1 MLSRRAFL
9 RASSAALAAAPARR
23 PNLLLILAD
32 DLGFS
37 DLGCFG
43 GETETPNLDRLAAN
57 GLRFSQMYSTAR
69 CMPSRGVL
77 MTGYYAQQSGFEQ
90 AANVKPPAWIRY
102 TPQYLAAQGYRCYH
116 SG

>member
-9 RASSAALAAAPARR
+9 SATGAALAAPARR
-23 PNLLLILAD
+23 PNLIVILAD

-37 DLGCFG
+37 DIGSFG
-43 GETETPNLDRLAAN
+43 GETETPNLDRLAAG
-57 GLRFSQMYSTAR
+57 GLRFSQMYSAAR
-69 CMPSRGVL
+69 CMPSRGIL

-102 TPQYLAAQGYRCYH
+102 TPQYLSEAGPSILLFSC
-116 SG
+116 